1 MAASRRI
8 TQHSGEVHVLA
19 DLFREWQ
26 IPPEFYEGISERW
39 RCRIVPA
46 AATEEEVRQHVLDG
60 TPVLVPAEYGKRACD
75 QVGDDALEYLTGDAD
90 RNSFPKP
97 KIAFVAGWGRPGSML
112 ADDEELQIVH
122 SFQDVLSASDSGK
135 PLNLQM
141 FHRDDEGAP
150 RIPKLP
156 LALDWPLPDMFGI
169 KSDVVC
175 ADSDAGGGGGGWGG
189 GGGQR
194 ATGTSQSHLQPRP
207 PPDPRIQHRC
217 DMATRVSAKGALTW
231 WHLDD
236 GGEFVIQVGL
246 PLGRRQAGLLG
257 PGGKVVVK
265 LFVFAARDSYDFIC
279 QDAETN
285 KTHRFAH
292 LDLFNTPTH
301 WLPEVTE
308 TEDPLPILWVAPLEA
323 GGRPLL
329 SPPNVPHLVITCEHC
344 VMLEQR
350 FVFSLFLD
358 EIHYFMAKAAR
369 DWEDRPIMYPFLAD
383 TLQNSDKVKEEV
395 VPAITDALHSHP
407 DVRVR
412 ARARES
418 LKTLVGAAG
427 KFFKVD
433 PSTLAHIRQLLLQDE
448 IAGLP
453 KDKRAEKQEALMS
466 SLSAKRLPQGVSLL
480 PGSRSF
486 FFWSF
491 SPLPTGCHSPRPVT
505 MYLAPCRQQG
515 SSVYLCVCMCCVCVC
530 ARLWCCGCVFPC
542 TRVRAGAFCCCCE
555 IVHTDTAS

>member
-1 MAASRRI
+1 MAAPRRI
-8 TQHSGEVHVLA
+8 TQHGGGVHVLA

-26 IPPEFYEGISERW
+26 IPPEFYEGMSERW

-90 RNSFPKP
+90 RNSFPRP
-97 KIAFVAGWGRPGSML
+97 KIAFVAGWGRPGSMV

-156 LALDWPLPDMFGI
+156 LALDWPLPDIFGI

-175 ADSDAGGGGGGWGG
+175 AQSDAGGGEGAGG
-189 GGGQR
+189 GGAEC
-194 ATGTSQSHLQPRP
+194 ATGTGHSHSQPRP

-246 PLGRRQAGLLG
+246 PLGRRRAGLLG
-257 PGGKVVVK
+257 PGGKAVVK

-301 WLPEVTE
+301 WLPEVTD
-308 TEDPLPILWVAPLEA
+308 TEDPLPMLWVAPLEA

-383 TLQNSDKVKEEV
+383 TLQNPDKVKAEV
-395 VPAITDALHSHP
+395 VPAITDALRSHP

-427 KFFKVD
+427 RHFKVD
-433 PSTLAHIRQLLLQDE
+433 PNTLAHIRQLLLQDE
-448 IAGLP
+448 IAGLA
-453 KDKRAEKQEALMS
+453 KDKRAEMQETLMS

-480 PGSRSF
+480 RGSRSPPPPTPGCH
-486 FFWSF
+486 F
-491 SPLPTGCHSPRPVT
+491 SPPSQCTAGMFLTVGGWAVVDGR
-505 MYLAPCRQQG
+505 R
-515 SSVYLCVCMCCVCVC
+515 MCISGGGQ
-530 ARLWCCGCVFPC
+530 CGD
-542 TRVRAGAFCCCCE
+542 R
-555 IVHTDTAS
+555 